1 MKVCTQPAS
10 ANSIQLPAEL
20 VESLSDSLAA
30 MLVAEWHR
38 RHPSWLRPQGGQTIE
53 EHSRIDSSSCSGKIR
68 RIGLV
73 THSFPSTIGEENA
86 GQTQQEHADIQ
97 LHS

>member
-1 MKVCTQPAS
+1 MKRDMQPAP
-10 ANSIQLPAEL
+10 ANSIQLPVEL

-38 RHPSWLRPQGGQTIE
+38 RHPSWLRPQGGLTIE
-53 EHSRIDSSSCSGKIR
+53 EHSRIDSISCSGQIR
-68 RIGLV
+68 QIGLV
-73 THSFPSTIGEENA
+73 TDSFPSTIGEENA
-86 GQTQQEHADIQ
+86 GQTQQKHVDIQ